1 MLNRNEE
8 IQRRRIFGIISHPDA
23 GKTTLTEKLLLHG
36 GAIRQAG
43 TVKARRN
50 DKFATSDWMEIEK
63 QRGISV
69 TSSVMQ
75 FEYAGKVISIM
86 DTPGHND
93 FGEDTY
99 RILTSV
105 DSAVMVIDGAKGIEA
120 QTRKLFRV
128 CSLRGIPVFTFINNV
143 LMRTSGGLVAIT
155 GMVVLVWAAASVFN
169 NVESAFNAIWEVKQ
183 SRSLTRKASTY
194 TAVIFI
200 LPLLVTLLI
209 ILLSYVRHLLATHI
223 PFSDGVLYWVIS
235 FALIWLILAA
245 AYKLIP
251 NTKVNVGYAAQAAL
265 FAAIAFSAFQMF
277 YLYLQNS
284 VSSYNI
290 IYGSF
295 AAIPLFLFW
304 IQVSWQI
311 ILFGAELSF
320 AFQNVN
326 SFVQEQDAR
335 TICADNRRKVMVATL
350 LVIIRSYLRNEGG
363 ISSTDV
369 AHTLHLPVRL
379 IRDVTYTL
387 TEAEIL
393 LARDDD
399 KNQKTKRYVPARDIH
414 DMTLSEVLTLTEH
427 IGTTVHGQADN
438 HYLRVA
444 SERLDSM
451 AAHMAA
457 SNDNILLTDLL
468 NESDNHR

>member
-1 MLNRNEE
+1 MKAKAFFKK
-8 IQRRRIFGIISHPDA
+8 IQDFIGGEVWLKTPDEYDSRKQWWFVRQLRLILYTARGVRQHNTVVHSAALTFYTLMSLVPFLALGFGIIKGFGFEH
-23 GKTTLTEKLLLHG
+23 TLE
-36 GAIRQAG
+36 
-43 TVKARRN
+43 
-50 DKFATSDWMEIEK
+50 
-63 QRGISV
+63 
-69 TSSVMQ
+69 
-75 FEYAGKVISIM
+75 EYLYDRFPQS
-86 DTPGHND
+86 
-93 FGEDTY
+93 
-99 RILTSV
+99 
-105 DSAVMVIDGAKGIEA
+105 EA
-120 QTRKLFRV
+120 L
-128 CSLRGIPVFTFINNV
+128 IANVFTFINNV

-155 GMVVLVWAAASVFN
+155 GMVVLVWAAASVFS

-223 PFSDGVLYWVIS
+223 PFSDGVLYWGIS

-251 NTKVNVGYAAQAAL
+251 NTKVHVGYAAQAAL

-277 YLYLQNS
+277 YVYLQNS

-326 SFVQEQDAR
+326 SFMQEQDAH
-335 TICADNRRKVMVATL
+335 TICTDNRRKVMVATL
-350 LVIIRSYLRNEGG
+350 LVIMRSYRNNQEG
-363 ISSTDV
+363 ISATDI
-369 AHTLHLPVRL
+369 AHTLRLSVRL
-379 IRDVTYTL
+379 VRDATYTL
-387 TEAEIL
+387 EKAKIIVVIP
-393 LARDDD
+393 RDND
-399 KNQKTKRYVPARDIH
+399 KNQKTKHYVPPYGIH
-414 DMTLSEVLTLTEH
+414 GMTLCDVITLTEH

-468 NESDNHR
+468 NESDDHR

>member
-1 MLNRNEE
+1 MKAKAFFKK
-8 IQRRRIFGIISHPDA
+8 IQDFIGGEVWLKTPDEYDSRKQWWFVRQLRLILYTARGVRQHNTVVHSAALTFYTLMSLVPFLALGFGIIKGFGFEH
-23 GKTTLTEKLLLHG
+23 TLE
-36 GAIRQAG
+36 
-43 TVKARRN
+43 
-50 DKFATSDWMEIEK
+50 
-63 QRGISV
+63 
-69 TSSVMQ
+69 
-75 FEYAGKVISIM
+75 EYLYDRFPQS
-86 DTPGHND
+86 
-93 FGEDTY
+93 
-99 RILTSV
+99 
-105 DSAVMVIDGAKGIEA
+105 EA
-120 QTRKLFRV
+120 L
-128 CSLRGIPVFTFINNV
+128 IANVFTFINNV

-414 DMTLSEVLTLTEH
+414 DMTLCDVITLTEH

-468 NESDNHR
+468 NESDDHR

>member
-1 MLNRNEE
+1 MKAKAFFKK
-8 IQRRRIFGIISHPDA
+8 IQDFIGGEVWLKTPDEYDSRKQWWFVRQLRLILYTARGVRQHNTVVHSAALTFYTLMSLVPFLALGFGIIKGFGFEH
-23 GKTTLTEKLLLHG
+23 TLE
-36 GAIRQAG
+36 
-43 TVKARRN
+43 
-50 DKFATSDWMEIEK
+50 
-63 QRGISV
+63 
-69 TSSVMQ
+69 
-75 FEYAGKVISIM
+75 EYLYDRFPQS
-86 DTPGHND
+86 
-93 FGEDTY
+93 
-99 RILTSV
+99 
-105 DSAVMVIDGAKGIEA
+105 EA
-120 QTRKLFRV
+120 L
-128 CSLRGIPVFTFINNV
+128 IANVFTFINNV